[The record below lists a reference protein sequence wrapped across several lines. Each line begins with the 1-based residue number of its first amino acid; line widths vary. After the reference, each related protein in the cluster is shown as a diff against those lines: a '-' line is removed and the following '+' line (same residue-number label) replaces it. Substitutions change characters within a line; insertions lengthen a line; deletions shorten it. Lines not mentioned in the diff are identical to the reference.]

1 MIKIPGLCL
10 LLCLLTSFQ
19 WMDDIYLIEVRDI
32 QGKKITISDYKG
44 KKILFVVLPLFKN
57 DSLMINELT
66 NFQKAH
72 ADSLAVIGILSNELG
87 YSPEKEN
94 EIKKMYKEDRSS
106 NIVITEGMNAKKGAA
121 QSLLLQWL
129 TDKNK
134 NKRFNN
140 DVRGVGYKFFVD
152 ETGKL
157 YATIGPELHLSHPI
171 FIKILNKP
179 VGK

>member
-1 MIKIPGLCL
+1 MKQDSIVMNE
-10 LLCLLTSFQ
+10 LTSFQ
-19 WMDDIYLIEVRDI
+19 K
-32 QGKKITISDYKG
+32 Q
-44 KKILFVVLPLFKN
+44 
-57 DSLMINELT
+57 
-66 NFQKAH
+66 H
-72 ADSLAVIGILSNELG
+72 AGGLAVIGILSNELG
-87 YSPEKEN
+87 YNNEKKN
-94 EIKKMYKEDRSS
+94 EIKKLYKQDRNSE
-106 NIVITEGMNAKKGAA
+106 IIITEGMNAKKDSA

-129 TDKNK
+129 TDKEK

-140 DVRGVGYKFFVD
+140 DIRGVGYKFFVD